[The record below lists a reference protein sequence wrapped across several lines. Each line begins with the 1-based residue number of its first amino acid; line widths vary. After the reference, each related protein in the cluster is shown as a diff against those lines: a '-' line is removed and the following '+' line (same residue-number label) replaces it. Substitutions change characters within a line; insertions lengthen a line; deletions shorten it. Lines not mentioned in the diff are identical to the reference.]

1 MGEFSSI
8 FQITLKSF
16 IRQRYFVVQFL
27 ISFSLALLYIIIFSL
42 FVQPLLRTVF
52 DTDTTEVM
60 QNSSQL
66 LRGNYGI
73 VYSDPKQHSFT
84 ALHPNAN
91 VLSATSTSTDTIIIS
106 MTQSSS
112 QYGISLDDLGSIV
125 VTKQQNQVILP
136 VIQALNLDFHNIR
149 IGRLPHQSL
158 KLAQS
163 LTPFSAL
170 LTIFFTVLDYML
182 TLFLDQYQKSK
193 LEGRTQFILLNGAS
207 KAKWHTYH
215 LVLVAGAMFVFMC
228 VIMTILSVIGAQ
240 FARVNVLI
248 WAIVGLL
255 YYFQSGAILL
265 LLGKYSQTI
274 TGYYQLGQ
282 YVSLLQTIS
291 LMVLMFQSTKI
302 NQGLLVLLQLMPQVA
317 LNNVILAM
325 FYAGYNHDNKSLE
338 FIYENFNLYYTII
351 IQLIE
356 IAVFLAIVIF
366 TDPSTVRRATNQ
378 CVAVSE
384 EVLES
389 QFSDTI
395 LKHVRLANQQVQE
408 NNFQDGILIYGVSK
422 SYGNTL
428 ANKEITMQIRKN
440 SIWSY
445 R

>member
-170 LTIFFTVLDYML
+170 LTIFLPC
-182 TLFLDQYQKSK
+182 Q
-193 LEGRTQFILLNGAS
+193 
-207 KAKWHTYH
+207 
-215 LVLVAGAMFVFMC
+215 
-228 VIMTILSVIGAQ
+228 TICLH
-240 FARVNVLI
+240 
-248 WAIVGLL
+248 
-255 YYFQSGAILL
+255 YFQTSI
-265 LLGKYSQTI
+265 K
-274 TGYYQLGQ
+274 
-282 YVSLLQTIS
+282 SLNSKDAHNLYF
-291 LMVLMFQSTKI
+291 LMVLVRLNGTLTTSY
-302 NQGLLVLLQLMPQVA
+302 LQL
-317 LNNVILAM
+317 
-325 FYAGYNHDNKSLE
+325 E
-338 FIYENFNLYYTII
+338 
-351 IQLIE
+351 
-356 IAVFLAIVIF
+356 
-366 TDPSTVRRATNQ
+366 Q
-378 CVAVSE
+378 C
-384 EVLES
+384 L
-389 QFSDTI
+389 FSC
-395 LKHVRLANQQVQE
+395 A
-408 NNFQDGILIYGVSK
+408 S
-422 SYGNTL
+422 S
-428 ANKEITMQIRKN
+428 
-440 SIWSY
+440 
-445 R
+445 